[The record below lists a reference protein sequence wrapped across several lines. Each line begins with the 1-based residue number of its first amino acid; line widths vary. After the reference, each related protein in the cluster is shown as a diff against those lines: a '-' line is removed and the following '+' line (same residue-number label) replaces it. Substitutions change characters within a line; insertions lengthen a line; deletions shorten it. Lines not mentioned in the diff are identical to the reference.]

1 MIRVTKESDS
11 TTHIEISQDATNEE
25 VLSTLFNTEFKVS
38 QYKHNLIGTIDL
50 RNLHS
55 FDIKWMKARF
65 KALIPPKAEDK

>member
-1 MIRVTKESDS
+1 MIRVTKESDG

-25 VLSTLFNTEFKVS
+25 VLSTLFNTVFKLS
-38 QYKHNLIGTIDL
+38 QYKHNLIGTVDL

-65 KALIPPKAEDK
+65 KAITTPKAEDK